1 MFSSQ
6 EFVSSSKQ
14 DYAFPMT
21 MTKNYP
27 PSIIGTQ
34 PGSWAH
40 TSVKN
45 RLPVF
50 VQQVIEENQFSSEI
64 NHSLQQLM
72 EEIPNKPIRQ
82 LRDKNAPDHKS
93 WQKYIQPYLG
103 KKWLSVPWFF
113 VETYFYRRII
123 EAVDYFNIQKDPF
136 EYQKR
141 QGLEKTLGDTAS
153 LSKFLAERLENPGK
167 VENVLRDGLY
177 FSLWGNQADLSLW
190 PAGSDE
196 DPRNDSRKTLKDHLL
211 ANDIKQV
218 LRVFNKADLP
228 VKQVDI
234 MMDNAGFELVSDLAL
249 ADILLSHGLVEQVIL
264 HVKVHPTFVS
274 DMIEADLGKTIQF
287 LTESEDDNITQLGK
301 RLETF
306 VNENQIQVKAHHFWT
321 SPLPMWDLPLD
332 IREDMK
338 GSSLLI
344 SKGDANYRRILGDR
358 EWDFTEGFH
367 RIVDYLPVP
376 LVALR
381 TLKCELAVGLDLDQI
396 QFVFNQ
402 DPKWM
407 IDGKWGVVHF
417 SPRAKDE

>member
-1 MFSSQ
+1 
-6 EFVSSSKQ
+6 
-14 DYAFPMT
+14 

-34 PGSWAH
+34 PGSWSH
-40 TSVKN
+40 ISVKD
-45 RLPVF
+45 RLPAIA
-50 VQQVIEENQFSSEI
+50 QRVIEENQFSSEI
-64 NHSLQQLM
+64 NQNLQQLQ
-72 EEIPNKPIRQ
+72 EEIPNKSIRQ
-82 LRDKNAPDHKS
+82 LKDKDAPDHKS

-103 KKWLSVPWFF
+103 KNWLAVPWFF

-123 EAVDYFNIQKDPF
+123 EAVDYFKFQQDPF

-141 QGLEKTLGDTAS
+141 QGLEKTMGDTAS
-153 LSKFLAERLENPGK
+153 LAKFLTERLENPGK

-190 PAGSDE
+190 PAGSDA
-196 DPRNDSRKTLKDHLL
+196 DPRNDSRKTLKEHLL

-234 MMDNAGFELVSDLAL
+234 MLDNAGFELVSDLAL
-249 ADILLSHGLVEQVIL
+249 ADILLSHGLVDQVIL

-274 DMIEADLGKTIQF
+274 DVIEGDLGKTIQF
-287 LTESEDDNITQLGK
+287 LTGSEDDDTIHLGK
-301 RLETF
+301 RLETL
-306 VNENQIQVKAHHFWT
+306 VKENRIRVKDHYFWT
-321 SPLPMWDLPLD
+321 SPLAMWDLPQD
-332 IREDMK
+332 IREDLK

-367 RIVDYLPVP
+367 TIVDYLPVP

-381 TLKCELAVGLDLDQI
+381 TLKSELAVGLDLDQI